1 MNNSE
6 QSLGEVWDIIKHTS
20 ICVTV
25 VPGRGEKEIEKNI
38 QRNIGK
44 LQTLCK
50 ALVDISKA

>member
-1 MNNSE
+1 MNNSK
-6 QSLGEVWDIIKHTS
+6 QRLGEVWDTIKHTS

-44 LQTLCK
+44 LQTLRK